1 MNNFLKA
8 LLIGLVAPSFV
19 FAQLQTENSA
29 TPSGLN
35 FKASWEKTPSNAS
48 WTQFSYEL
56 MDEELISHLDKAED
70 MQSFCPNFA
79 NLDREHQI
87 YTWIELF
94 SQVTYYESG
103 WNPLSRMKENLGID
117 PVTGVN
123 VYSEGLLQLSYQD
136 MQKYPRAINPQN
148 CQIDWQKDKNLS
160 AKDPNKTI
168 LDPYINLECGMRI
181 MADQIDQYGK
191 IVISK
196 DVYWSTLK
204 KNGKY
209 SVVPKI
215 QKAIKK
221 LSFCQSKKS
230 LFRGWF

>member
-1 MNNFLKA
+1 
-8 LLIGLVAPSFV
+8 
-19 FAQLQTENSA
+19 
-29 TPSGLN
+29 
-35 FKASWEKTPSNAS
+35 
-48 WTQFSYEL
+48 
-56 MDEELISHLDKAED
+56 
-70 MQSFCPNFA
+70 
-79 NLDREHQI
+79 
-87 YTWIELF
+87 
-94 SQVTYYESG
+94 
-103 WNPLSRMKENLGID
+103 
-117 PVTGVN
+117 
-123 VYSEGLLQLSYQD
+123 
-136 MQKYPRAINPQN
+136 
-148 CQIDWQKDKNLS
+148 
-160 AKDPNKTI
+160 
-168 LDPYINLECGMRI
+168 